1 MTILNH
7 AHSKGK
13 VREKNLKKNSNLASI
28 GVGPRVG
35 HAQGERPIVA
45 KLGTYFILE
54 LSAPDGLA
62 PGTDARRIAGLDH
75 ELLDHLDRNNII
87 FIEVVLALIF
97 TPSPSPLKELKVT
110 DRCEGCDLGCQSAPG
125 PDFSRCQK
133 NSVSCRLFSKMARN
147 IHDRLG

>member
-1 MTILNH
+1 MTTLNH

-13 VREKNLKKNSNLASI
+13 VWEKNLKKNFNLASI

-62 PGTDARRIAGLDH
+62 AGADARWVARLDH
-75 ELLDHLDRNNII
+75 ELLDHLDRNN
-87 FIEVVLALIF
+87 LPYYCSRPCSDIF
-97 TPSPSPLKELKVT
+97 TI
-110 DRCEGCDLGCQSAPG
+110 
-125 PDFSRCQK
+125 
-133 NSVSCRLFSKMARN
+133 SVSA
-147 IHDRLG
+147 